1 MTEQIT
7 PPAPATPVPALPP
20 LPDAPPPGA
29 PAPSGKD
36 RRALRAVLRWTAA
49 VAVFAAVGSATAYG
63 ITRMDR
69 TDVPGLATA
78 SDGRWSYPT
87 LTAAPLPSG
96 SPGPFDEKNAAGAH
110 YADLRDL
117 LLPAPEGATAD
128 RKLRGNDGWLRTET
142 FLDEYLEEADRDAL
156 RLQTVDA
163 GLRHIAARGWTAA
176 DGTHTRIYLLQFGTA
191 AAVDD
196 LITMQLAPYDRPAYA
211 VRGAETVEPDEE
223 FPEAATSDDVLTSF
237 YAEAEPYGDEQVREA
252 YLGAG
257 DVMAVVLQSRA
268 GGAEEVPFQQ
278 TVALQTRLLL

>member
-1 MTEQIT
+1 MTEQTAPPSPLT
-7 PPAPATPVPALPP
+7 PAPALPP

-36 RRALRAVLRWTAA
+36 RRVLRAVLRWTAA

-78 SDGRWSYPT
+78 SDGRWAYPT
-87 LTAAPLPSG
+87 LTAAPLPTG
-96 SPGPFDEKNAAGAH
+96 SPGPFAEGNPAGAH
-110 YADLRDL
+110 YADLRSL
-117 LLPAPEGATAD
+117 VLPAPEGAEAD
-128 RKLRGNDGWLRTET
+128 RALRGTDGWLETET
-142 FLDEYLEEADRDAL
+142 FLAEYAEESDRDEL
-156 RLQTVDA
+156 RQKVVDA
-163 GLRHIAARGWTAA
+163 GLRHIAARGWTTP

-191 AAVDD
+191 VVVDD
-196 LITMQLAPYDRPAYA
+196 LHAMELAPYDRPAYA
-211 VRGAETVEPDEE
+211 VRGTESVEPDED
-223 FPEAATSDDVLTSF
+223 FPKAVESEDVLMSV
-237 YAEAEPYGDEQVREA
+237 YAESEPYGGEQVREA

-257 DVMAVVLQSRA
+257 DVLAVVLQSRA

>member
-1 MTEQIT
+1 M
-7 PPAPATPVPALPP
+7 PP
-20 LPDAPPPGA
+20 LPDAPPPGS
-29 PAPSGKD
+29 PGPSGKD

-49 VAVFAAVGSATAYG
+49 VVVFAAVGSATAYG
-63 ITRMDR
+63 VTRMDR

-128 RKLRGNDGWLRTET
+128 QGLRGKDGWLRTET
-142 FLDEYLEEADRDAL
+142 FLAEYREEADRDEL
-156 RLQTVDA
+156 RLRIVDA
-163 GLRHIAARGWTAA
+163 GLRHIAARGWTTD

-191 AAVDD
+191 ATVDD

-211 VRGAETVEPDEE
+211 VRGTEAVEPDEE
-223 FPEAATSDDVLTSF
+223 FPEAAESDDVLTSV
-237 YAEAEPYGDEQVREA
+237 YTESEPYGDEQVREA

-257 DVMAVVLQSRA
+257 DVLAVVLQSRA
-268 GGAEEVPFQQ
+268 GGAGEVPFQQ

>member
-1 MTEQIT
+1 MTEQIAPSAPVT
-7 PPAPATPVPALPP
+7 PAPALPP

-78 SDGRWSYPT
+78 SDGRWIFPT

-96 SPGPFDEKNAAGAH
+96 SPGPFDATNAAGAH
-110 YADLRDL
+110 YADVRDL
-117 LLPAPEGATAD
+117 LLPVPEGATAD
-128 RKLRGNDGWLRTET
+128 RALRGKDGWLATET
-142 FLDEYLEEADRDAL
+142 FLAEYREESDRDAL
-156 RLQTVDA
+156 RQKVVDA
-163 GLRHIAARGWTAA
+163 GLRHIAARGWTAD
-176 DGTHTRIYLLQFGTA
+176 DGTHTRIYLLHFGTA
-191 AAVDD
+191 AVVDA
-196 LITMQLAPYDRPAYA
+196 LHTMQLAPYDRPAYA
-211 VRGAETVEPDEE
+211 VRGTETVEPDED
-223 FPEAATSDDVLTSF
+223 FPEAAESDDVLTSI
-237 YAEAEPYGDEQVREA
+237 YTEPEPYGGEQVREA

-257 DVMAVVLQSRA
+257 DVLAVVLQSRP
-268 GGAEEVPFQQ
+268 GGAGEVPFQQ